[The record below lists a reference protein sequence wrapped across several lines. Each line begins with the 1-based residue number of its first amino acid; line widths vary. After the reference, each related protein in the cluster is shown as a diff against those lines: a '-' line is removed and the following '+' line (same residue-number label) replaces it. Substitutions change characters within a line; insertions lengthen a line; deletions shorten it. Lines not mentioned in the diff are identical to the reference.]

1 MANYMC
7 VNRTNYFKVTD
18 AEAFKAF
25 LAKVE
30 TDTDESLLVWEKE
43 IDGKLHYA
51 FGIYASIIGVT
62 DKTGE
67 ADYDRFIVGLQE
79 YIAEDDAVILFHAGH
94 EKLRCVTGCATV
106 ITKNSVDIL
115 NIQDIA
121 IRTAQEKL
129 VNPEYSTECDY

>member
-30 TDTDESLLVWEKE
+30 TDTGENPLVWEKE
-43 IDGKLHYA
+43 INGKLHYA
-51 FGIYASIIGVT
+51 FGIYASIIGVPG
-62 DKTGE
+62 KTGE
-67 ADYDRFIVGLQE
+67 ADYDRFIDGLQE
-79 YIAEDDAVILFHAGH
+79 YIAEDDAAILFHAGH
-94 EKLRCVTGCATV
+94 EKLRYVTGCATV

-121 IRTAQEKL
+121 VRIAQEKL
-129 VNPEYSTECDY
+129 ANPEYSTECDY

>member
-18 AEAFKAF
+18 TDAFKAF

-30 TDTDESLLVWEKE
+30 TDTGETPLVWEKE

-51 FGIYASIIGVT
+51 FGIYASIIGLP
-62 DKTGE
+62 DKTGK
-67 ADYDRFIVGLQE
+67 ADYDRFIDGLQE
-79 YIAEDDAVILFHAGH
+79 YVAEDDAVILFHTGH
-94 EKLRCVTGCATV
+94 EKLRYVTGCATV

-121 IRTAQEKL
+121 VRTAQKKL
-129 VNPEYSTECDY
+129 GNPEYNTECDY

>member
-7 VNRTNYFKVTD
+7 FNRTNYFKVTD

-30 TDTDESLLVWEKE
+30 TDTGENPLVWEKE
-43 IDGKLHYA
+43 INGKLHYA
-51 FGIYASIIGVT
+51 FGIYASIIGVPG
-62 DKTGE
+62 KTGE
-67 ADYDRFIVGLQE
+67 ADYDRFIDGLQE

-94 EKLRCVTGCATV
+94 EKLRYVTGCATV

-121 IRTAQEKL
+121 VRIAQEKL
-129 VNPEYSTECDY
+129 ANLEYSTECDY